1 MKIND
6 DEDDFLFFSKNEI
19 EEKNHIYEISKI
31 ITKYNILKDE
41 NELIGPKEKNHLHI
55 INYALSLQKQGIK
68 LPTDLQNLFLN
79 NITLKRDIN
88 LYLEKKLSNLVTDDT
103 NHILKDI
110 NILVSI
116 TAIGSTENI
125 LDSFYNYNLKAISTL
140 FRFYETNLLDFFK
153 NNAKLFDVSFD
164 TYMILLKTLFQLS
177 IVNSTNI
184 LRNRSIHNIL
194 ELITESVNIIKYT
207 ILLNNIQLSRI
218 NTLLGRYLYMFSHL
232 EKIQI
237 DSNDLNNT
245 FDEFLLYFYRQDDG
259 FELAKNNNFGFENEL
274 DYETEF
280 LLFKNYSAI
289 FILKLIKKLE
299 NIDSQIYLK
308 NPLFRKIISSFYKR
322 FSLYENSLISKDF
335 EAIKT
340 DLLNC
345 LILNYSSDMTFDKK
359 QNYCYV
365 LEDFILNDN
374 KLNNK
379 NIETIYRILYFADD
393 IEEFKYSHI
402 VNILTNSNPI
412 RNGYQEFFKLSIL
425 DLYVSKTIKK
435 SLIKDEDIA
444 LLEKIVDYC
453 MNNNADI
460 HLRSILTKIY
470 LNIGT
475 LFCINKVKDEKIEE
489 LYIVSL
495 LINSYNIIENNY
507 SKQNLTIIKYLK
519 FLSNEINTKL
529 VENYFNKVVTKL
541 EILCDYLFA
550 KNSTKE
556 QKIIFIKDVLIKQL
570 FFNIVDIEFI
580 DGSKTFVNKL
590 ELEDFTYKINSKDSA
605 IFLYIKINEEIFNKI
620 FNSSKLFIQDKLE
633 KVFEETS
640 KISANYYL
648 DDDSVF

>member
-125 LDSFYNYNLKAISTL
+125 LDSSYNYNLKAISTL

-194 ELITESVNIIKYT
+194 ELITESVNIVKYT

-245 FDEFLLYFYRQDDG
+245 FDEFLLYFYRQEDG

-289 FILKLIKKLE
+289 FILKLIKKLK

-308 NPLFRKIISSFYKR
+308 NHLFRKIISSFYKR
-322 FSLYENSLISKDF
+322 FSLFENNLISKDF
-335 EAIKT
+335 EVIKT

-345 LILNYSSDMTFDKK
+345 LILNYTSDMTFDKK

-365 LEDFILNDN
+365 LEDFILNEN

-379 NIETIYRILYFADD
+379 NIEIIYRILYFADD

-425 DLYVSKTIKK
+425 DLYVSKTMKK
-435 SLIKDEDIA
+435 TLVKDEDIA
-444 LLEKIVDYC
+444 LLEKIVAYC

-495 LINSYNIIENNY
+495 LINSYDIIENNY
-507 SKQNLTIIKYLK
+507 SKQNLAIIKYLK
-519 FLSNEINTKL
+519 ILSNEINTKL
-529 VENYFNKVVTKL
+529 IENYFNKVVTKL
-541 EILCDYLFA
+541 EILCGHFFA

-556 QKIIFIKDVLIKQL
+556 QKIIFIKDVLVKQL

-648 DDDSVF
+648 DDDLVF

>member
-125 LDSFYNYNLKAISTL
+125 LDSSYNYNLKAISNL

-194 ELITESVNIIKYT
+194 ELITESVNIVKYT

-245 FDEFLLYFYRQDDG
+245 FDEFLLYFYRQEDG

-289 FILKLIKKLE
+289 FILKLIKKLK

-308 NPLFRKIISSFYKR
+308 NHLFRKIISSFYKR
-322 FSLYENSLISKDF
+322 FSLFENNLISKDF
-335 EAIKT
+335 EVIKT

-345 LILNYSSDMTFDKK
+345 LILNYTSDMTFDKK

-365 LEDFILNDN
+365 LEDFILNEN

-425 DLYVSKTIKK
+425 DLYVSKTMKK
-435 SLIKDEDIA
+435 TLVKDEDIA
-444 LLEKIVDYC
+444 LLEKIVAYC
-453 MNNNADI
+453 MNNNVDI

-495 LINSYNIIENNY
+495 LINSYDIIENNY
-507 SKQNLTIIKYLK
+507 SKQNLAIIKYLK
-519 FLSNEINTKL
+519 ILSNEINTKL
-529 VENYFNKVVTKL
+529 IENYFNKVVTKL
-541 EILCDYLFA
+541 EILCGHFFA

-556 QKIIFIKDVLIKQL
+556 QKIIFIKDVLVKQL
-570 FFNIVDIEFI
+570 FFNIVDIEFN

-590 ELEDFTYKINSKDSA
+590 ELEDSTYIINSRDSA

-648 DDDSVF
+648 DDDLVF

>member
-125 LDSFYNYNLKAISTL
+125 LDSSYNYNLKAISNL

-289 FILKLIKKLE
+289 FILKLIKKLK

-308 NPLFRKIISSFYKR
+308 NHLFRKIISSFYKR
-322 FSLYENSLISKDF
+322 FSLFGNNLISKDF
-335 EAIKT
+335 EVIKT

-345 LILNYSSDMTFDKK
+345 LILNYTSDMTFDKK

-365 LEDFILNDN
+365 LEDFILNEN

-425 DLYVSKTIKK
+425 DLYVSKTMKK
-435 SLIKDEDIA
+435 TLVKDEDIA
-444 LLEKIVDYC
+444 LLEKIVAYC

-519 FLSNEINTKL
+519 ILSNEINTKL

-556 QKIIFIKDVLIKQL
+556 QKIIFIKDVLVKQL
-570 FFNIVDIEFI
+570 FFNIVDIEFN

-590 ELEDFTYKINSKDSA
+590 ELEDSTYIINSRDSA

>member
-1 MKIND
+1 MKINA

-125 LDSFYNYNLKAISTL
+125 LDSSYNYNLKAISTL

-232 EKIQI
+232 ENIQI

-335 EAIKT
+335 EVIKT

>member
-125 LDSFYNYNLKAISTL
+125 LDSSYNYNLKAISNL

-194 ELITESVNIIKYT
+194 ELITESVNIVKYT

-245 FDEFLLYFYRQDDG
+245 FDEFLLYFYRQEDG

-289 FILKLIKKLE
+289 FILKLIKKLK

-308 NPLFRKIISSFYKR
+308 NHLFRKIISSFYKR
-322 FSLYENSLISKDF
+322 FSLFGNNLISKDF
-335 EAIKT
+335 EVIKT

-345 LILNYSSDMTFDKK
+345 LILNYTSDMTFDKK

-365 LEDFILNDN
+365 LEDFILNEN

-379 NIETIYRILYFADD
+379 NIEIIYRILYFADD

-425 DLYVSKTIKK
+425 DLYVSKTMKK
-435 SLIKDEDIA
+435 TLVKDEDIA
-444 LLEKIVDYC
+444 LLEKIVAYC

-495 LINSYNIIENNY
+495 LINSYDIIENNY
-507 SKQNLTIIKYLK
+507 SKQNLAIIKYLK
-519 FLSNEINTKL
+519 ILSNEINTKL
-529 VENYFNKVVTKL
+529 IENYFNKVVTKL
-541 EILCDYLFA
+541 EILCGHFFA

-556 QKIIFIKDVLIKQL
+556 QKIIFIKDVLVKQL
-570 FFNIVDIEFI
+570 FFNIVDIEFN

-590 ELEDFTYKINSKDSA
+590 ELEDSTYIINSRDSA

-648 DDDSVF
+648 DDDLVF